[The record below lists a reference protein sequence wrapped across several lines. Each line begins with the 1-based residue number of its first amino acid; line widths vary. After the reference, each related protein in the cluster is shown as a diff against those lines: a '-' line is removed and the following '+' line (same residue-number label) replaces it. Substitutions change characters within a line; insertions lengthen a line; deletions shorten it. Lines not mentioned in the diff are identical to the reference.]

1 MVNKDSAVLTPIC
14 PKCHAQTCIKDGIV
28 KQKQRFKCKACG
40 YRHTV
45 AHRGFSLEIRRQ
57 ALQLYLAGL
66 GFRSIGRLLKCSH
79 VTVSQWI
86 HSHGESIKSIRPEG
100 QVKTIKINEMQ
111 TQIESKFAVK
121 EGVTLIFD
129 SKTNSTVLYIPVT
142 PKLRS
147 RES

>member
-1 MVNKDSAVLTPIC
+1 MVNKDSLISKPIC
-14 PKCHAQTCIKDGIV
+14 PKCHATSCIKDGVV
-28 KQKQRFKCKACG
+28 KQKQRFKCKECG

-45 AHRGFSLEIRRQ
+45 AHRGFSLDVRRQ

-86 HSHGESIKSIRPEG
+86 HSYGDAIMSIRPQG

-111 TQIESKFAVK
+111 TQIESKHAVK

-129 SKTNSTVLYIPVT
+129 SKTNSTVVYIPVT

-147 RES
+147 PKS

>member
-1 MVNKDSAVLTPIC
+1 M
-14 PKCHAQTCIKDGIV
+14 
-28 KQKQRFKCKACG
+28 
-40 YRHTV
+40 
-45 AHRGFSLEIRRQ
+45 
-57 ALQLYLAGL
+57 
-66 GFRSIGRLLKCSH
+66 
-79 VTVSQWI
+79 
-86 HSHGESIKSIRPEG
+86 SIRPEG

-111 TQIESKFAVK
+111 TQIESKFTVK

>member
-1 MVNKDSAVLTPIC
+1 MPIC

-147 RES
+147 PKS

>member
-1 MVNKDSAVLTPIC
+1 
-14 PKCHAQTCIKDGIV
+14 
-28 KQKQRFKCKACG
+28 
-40 YRHTV
+40 
-45 AHRGFSLEIRRQ
+45 
-57 ALQLYLAGL
+57 
-66 GFRSIGRLLKCSH
+66 
-79 VTVSQWI
+79 VSQWI

-100 QVKTIKINEMQ
+100 HAKTIKINEMQ
-111 TQIESKFAVK
+111 TQIESKHAIK

>member
-1 MVNKDSAVLTPIC
+1 MVNKDSAISIPIC

>member
-1 MVNKDSAVLTPIC
+1 MVNKDSAISIPIC
-14 PKCHAQTCIKDGIV
+14 PKCHAKACIKDGIV
-28 KQKQRFKCKACG
+28 KQKQRFKCKVCG

-45 AHRGFSLEIRRQ
+45 AHRGFSVDIRRQ

-100 QVKTIKINEMQ
+100 QAKTIQINEMQ
-111 TQIESKFAVK
+111 TQIESKLALK
-121 EGVTLIFD
+121 EDVTLIFD

-147 RES
+147 RRS

>member
-1 MVNKDSAVLTPIC
+1 MVNKDSAISIPIC
-14 PKCHAQTCIKDGIV
+14 PKCHAQTCIKDGIL

-86 HSHGESIKSIRPEG
+86 HSHGESIKSIRPEE